1 MLKLKNRRKSTLAIF
16 SLCLLA
22 LTGCQNKSSIAES
35 EESITE
41 ETIDE
46 SFLLSLSEEDLELD
60 CDIRDEYISIKDYN
74 HGHSVAPENMYDDIN
89 EALNSSE
96 IDSLMLAELGKSCDV
111 SKIDISN
118 IKNLW
123 VTLPREDFNYQPLY
137 NQTHNLVNIKISEKS
152 NVEELKNFLNNINYE
167 STVIDLN
174 VSALENPQQEKEI
187 LDVLNEKKGILSL
200 YLHTSS
206 CEKFDFNNLYAK
218 DLNVSCDVSD
228 LLLNF
233 EINLN
238 RNIKVFTIM
247 PVYDEDFDSDVALG
261 KLKINSSNPNL
272 EINYFL
278 WKDKDECFKAKINK
292 GTSFEIET
300 NAVFHIM
307 GVDIKSL
314 TDEEFAVFDDIMNVY
329 IDNWENRD
337 IFFFYSK
344 DYISL
349 EEAIKSYRLLTQEKG
364 RVLSPN

>member
-1 MLKLKNRRKSTLAIF
+1 M
-16 SLCLLA
+16 
-22 LTGCQNKSSIAES
+22 
-35 EESITE
+35 
-41 ETIDE
+41 
-46 SFLLSLSEEDLELD
+46 
-60 CDIRDEYISIKDYN
+60 
-74 HGHSVAPENMYDDIN
+74 
-89 EALNSSE
+89 
-96 IDSLMLAELGKSCDV
+96 
-111 SKIDISN
+111 
-118 IKNLW
+118 
-123 VTLPREDFNYQPLY
+123 
-137 NQTHNLVNIKISEKS
+137 
-152 NVEELKNFLNNINYE
+152 
-167 STVIDLN
+167 
-174 VSALENPQQEKEI
+174 
-187 LDVLNEKKGILSL
+187 KKGILGL

>member
-96 IDSLMLAELGKSCDV
+96 IDSLMLEELGKSCDV

-137 NQTHNLVNIKISEKS
+137 NQTYNLVNIKISEKS

-187 LDVLNEKKGILSL
+187 LDVLNEKRYIRPL
-200 YLHTSS
+200 
-206 CEKFDFNNLYAK
+206 
-218 DLNVSCDVSD
+218 
-228 LLLNF
+228 
-233 EINLN
+233 
-238 RNIKVFTIM
+238 FT
-247 PVYDEDFDSDVALG
+247 Y
-261 KLKINSSNPNL
+261 
-272 EINYFL
+272 
-278 WKDKDECFKAKINK
+278 
-292 GTSFEIET
+292 
-300 NAVFHIM
+300 
-307 GVDIKSL
+307 
-314 TDEEFAVFDDIMNVY
+314 
-329 IDNWENRD
+329 
-337 IFFFYSK
+337 
-344 DYISL
+344 
-349 EEAIKSYRLLTQEKG
+349 
-364 RVLSPN
+364 